1 MTEGGS
7 NLKLVEST
15 VIVMV
20 SSWAWMDWP
29 KFPIKQVETSRIDA
43 KWTQRMTSGRAL
55 MLSTDVCSR
64 GALADCWTPLNRFQ
78 IPTSPSTFK
87 NRIADSV
94 FVTMATKNADQGGES
109 VGLAGRLSEISQER
123 LVEEVISAWDEVNA
137 TERLIASLRQ
147 KVSSL
152 EMELSEKESAVIGRV
167 SEVELQEA
175 LRVSEARVS
184 QLQRSLENERVR
196 RKSLED
202 SGGEARL
209 AELREENA
217 RLLKSEEELMVMI
230 LEMEGRIDRL
240 LVVIKDGVS
249 VDG

>member
-1 MTEGGS
+1 MF
-7 NLKLVEST
+7 
-15 VIVMV
+15 
-20 SSWAWMDWP
+20 A
-29 KFPIKQVETSRIDA
+29 R
-43 KWTQRMTSGRAL
+43 
-55 MLSTDVCSR
+55 C
-64 GALADCWTPLNRFQ
+64 LAGCWTPLNRFQ

-87 NRIADSV
+87 NRIVDSG
-94 FVTMATKNADQGGES
+94 FVTMATKNADQGGEA

-137 TERLIASLRQ
+137 TERAIASLRQ

-152 EMELSEKESAVIGRV
+152 EMELSEKESAVTGRV

-196 RKSLED
+196 RRSLED

-217 RLLKSEEELMVMI
+217 RLMRSEEELMVMI

-240 LVVIKDGVS
+240 LLAVKDGVS

>member
-1 MTEGGS
+1 M
-7 NLKLVEST
+7 
-15 VIVMV
+15 IVMV
-20 SSWAWMDWP
+20 SSCAWMDWP

-43 KWTQRMTSGRAL
+43 KWTHRMTSGRAL

-78 IPTSPSTFK
+78 ITTSPSTFK

>member
-1 MTEGGS
+1 M
-7 NLKLVEST
+7 
-15 VIVMV
+15 
-20 SSWAWMDWP
+20 
-29 KFPIKQVETSRIDA
+29 
-43 KWTQRMTSGRAL
+43 
-55 MLSTDVCSR
+55 
-64 GALADCWTPLNRFQ
+64 
-78 IPTSPSTFK
+78 
-87 NRIADSV
+87 
-94 FVTMATKNADQGGES
+94 
-109 VGLAGRLSEISQER
+109 
-123 LVEEVISAWDEVNA
+123 
-137 TERLIASLRQ
+137 
-147 KVSSL
+147 
-152 EMELSEKESAVIGRV
+152 IGRV
-167 SEVELQEA
+167 YEVELQEA

-240 LVVIKDGVS
+240 LVAIKDGVS